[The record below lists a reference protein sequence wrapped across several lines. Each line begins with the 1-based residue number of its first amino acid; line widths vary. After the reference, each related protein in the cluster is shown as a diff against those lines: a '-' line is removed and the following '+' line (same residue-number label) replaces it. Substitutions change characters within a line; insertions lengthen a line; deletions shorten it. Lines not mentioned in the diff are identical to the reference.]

1 MTSVIDQLHPVG
13 HANLP
18 DMASLVQQIDALTAQ
33 VQACNMMALVAQN
46 TDNAVI
52 VTDALG
58 QVEWI
63 NDSFCRLTGYTLAEL
78 QGRTPGQ
85 VLQTQETDPATIAYI
100 RDRISLG
107 LPFEAVILNRRKD
120 GATYWAR
127 IESKPL
133 RDEFGRINRFM
144 AVQRDITAQKRTEA
158 RLDLHH
164 AVVQQLSEASE
175 IGGLLPSLLKLI
187 GNYLGWPVGVAWE
200 VKGKRW
206 VGDVNMRSAALW
218 SSNELRY
225 AGFLAAT
232 EKANWHKGEGFLG
245 SVWQA
250 KKLTFVHDLHLV
262 RDHLR
267 GAQADKEGLQ
277 GALILPILSGERVT
291 FLLEFTGPRM
301 DPPDAELLQFLEG
314 VCIQVSRF
322 IDRKRDEMRLRQFM
336 TEFDSL
342 FKLSPDGFVVFNP
355 EGIRSYGN
363 PAFYTMT
370 GLTRE
375 RLDGVTESEFDTIL
389 AGLCAPEHAP
399 KSIAAVAAS
408 SDGDQLQLVLPR
420 PAVLQRSVRDM
431 FDSMGRYIG
440 RAVYLRDI
448 TRETEV
454 DRMKSEF
461 LSTAAHELRTPMAS
475 VHGFT
480 ELLLKRQ
487 FSDEKR
493 HDIYETIHRQS
504 TLLVNMVTELL
515 DLARIESR
523 AGKDFNIRP
532 YDARPLIERAINGL
546 LFLGDKRKVDLRLPA
561 NMPYV
566 FADEDHL
573 VRALTNLLS
582 NAYKYSP
589 KGGDIILDIVERSLD
604 MGVQIGIRVTDQGIG
619 MSPEQLSR
627 VFERFYRAD
636 PSGNIPGTGLG
647 MSLVKE
653 IMALM
658 GGEVELRSE
667 PGQGTEATLW
677 LRVVTDEYRS

>member
-1 MTSVIDQLHPVG
+1 
-13 HANLP
+13 
-18 DMASLVQQIDALTAQ
+18 
-33 VQACNMMALVAQN
+33 
-46 TDNAVI
+46 
-52 VTDALG
+52 
-58 QVEWI
+58 
-63 NDSFCRLTGYTLAEL
+63 
-78 QGRTPGQ
+78 
-85 VLQTQETDPATIAYI
+85 
-100 RDRISLG
+100 
-107 LPFEAVILNRRKD
+107 
-120 GATYWAR
+120 
-127 IESKPL
+127 
-133 RDEFGRINRFM
+133 
-144 AVQRDITAQKRTEA
+144 
-158 RLDLHH
+158 
-164 AVVQQLSEASE
+164 
-175 IGGLLPSLLKLI
+175 
-187 GNYLGWPVGVAWE
+187 
-200 VKGKRW
+200 
-206 VGDVNMRSAALW
+206 
-218 SSNELRY
+218 
-225 AGFLAAT
+225 
-232 EKANWHKGEGFLG
+232 LG

-314 VCIQVSRF
+314 VCIQVSHF

-342 FKLSPDGFVVFNP
+342 FKLSPDGFVVFNS

-375 RLDGVTESEFDTIL
+375 RLDGVTETEFDTIL
-389 AGLCAPEHAP
+389 AGLCIPERHP
-399 KSIAAVAAS
+399 KSIAEIAAS
-408 SDGDQLQLVLPR
+408 GEGDQLQLVLPR

-431 FDSMGRYIG
+431 FDTMGRYIG

>member
-1 MTSVIDQLHPVG
+1 MTSVIDQSHSVG
-13 HANLP
+13 QAHLP
-18 DMASLVQQIDALTAQ
+18 DIPSLVQQVEALTAQ
-33 VQACNMMALVAQN
+33 VQACSMMALVAQN

-52 VTDALG
+52 VTDARG
-58 QVEWI
+58 RVEWV
-63 NDSFCRLTGYTLAEL
+63 NDSFCRLTGYAFAEL
-78 QGRTPGQ
+78 QGRTPGA

-100 RDRISLG
+100 RERISLG

-164 AVVQQLSEASE
+164 AVVQLLSDASE

-232 EKANWHKGEGFLG
+232 EKAAWHKGEGFLG
-245 SVWQA
+245 GVWQS
-250 KKLTFVHDLHLV
+250 KQLTFVHDLHSV

-267 GAQADKEGLQ
+267 GVQADKEGLQ
-277 GALILPILSGERVT
+277 GALVLPILSGERVT

-314 VCIQVSRF
+314 VCIQVSHF

-342 FKLSPDGFVVFNP
+342 FKLSPDGFVVFNS

-375 RLDGVTESEFDTIL
+375 RLDGVTESEFDCHPGRPMRARACPQID
-389 AGLCAPEHAP
+389 CRRC
-399 KSIAAVAAS
+399 SI
-408 SDGDQLQLVLPR
+408 
-420 PAVLQRSVRDM
+420 QR
-431 FDSMGRYIG
+431 
-440 RAVYLRDI
+440 LR
-448 TRETEV
+448 
-454 DRMKSEF
+454 
-461 LSTAAHELRTPMAS
+461 STAIGAA
-475 VHGFT
+475 
-480 ELLLKRQ
+480 K
-487 FSDEKR
+487 
-493 HDIYETIHRQS
+493 
-504 TLLVNMVTELL
+504 
-515 DLARIESR
+515 
-523 AGKDFNIRP
+523 AGCF
-532 YDARPLIERAINGL
+532 AAI
-546 LFLGDKRKVDLRLPA
+546 
-561 NMPYV
+561 
-566 FADEDHL
+566 
-573 VRALTNLLS
+573 S
-582 NAYKYSP
+582 
-589 KGGDIILDIVERSLD
+589 
-604 MGVQIGIRVTDQGIG
+604 QGH
-619 MSPEQLSR
+619 
-627 VFERFYRAD
+627 V
-636 PSGNIPGTGLG
+636 
-647 MSLVKE
+647 
-653 IMALM
+653 
-658 GGEVELRSE
+658 
-667 PGQGTEATLW
+667 
-677 LRVVTDEYRS
+677 